1 MSAMASASVDS
12 ISAWYI
18 EIGNDEQSSALV
30 YRFFVD
36 PNSLSP
42 QERFQATMN
51 IHGLFLVFQNSYYL
65 ANEGTLEQSIL
76 RSLTAAMLSAKG
88 TPGLHLFWKQRRSIF
103 MEEFQ
108 NFVDSILDSDRTVS
122 EGLFGAGN
130 PEPPSNKAIE
140 PPARQAGTH

>member
-1 MSAMASASVDS
+1 
-12 ISAWYI
+12 
-18 EIGNDEQSSALV
+18 V

-51 IHGLFLVFQNSYYL
+51 LHGLFLVFQNSYCL
-65 ANEGTLEQSIL
+65 ATEGTLERSIL

-88 TPGLHLFWKQRRSIF
+88 LPELHLFWKQRRSIF

-108 NFVDSILDSDRTVS
+108 NFVDSILDSDRTVP
-122 EGLFGAGN
+122 EGLSGVGN
-130 PEPPSNKAIE
+130 PESTSNKAIK
-140 PPARQAGTH
+140 PRAKQAVTH